1 MLDLNIPTF
10 IFSAINLIVIY
21 VILKKILFVPV
32 SNFMEA
38 RKKNI
43 VDSMNEAAAREET
56 AQQTIREYEQRLRE
70 TDETAREIYA
80 KAMEKAGIEHKKII
94 DDARREAERI
104 KKDGYREIEKER
116 EALSRDIKAQVT
128 KLSIRIASKLIKAN
142 MDTDKNK
149 ALVEGFLSEEDVA

>member
-10 IFSAINLIVIY
+10 IFSAINLLVIY

-32 SNFMEA
+32 TNFMEA
-38 RKKNI
+38 RKKSI
-43 VDSMNEAAAREET
+43 TDSMNEAASREET
-56 AQQTIREYEQRLRE
+56 AEQKIREYEQRLRE
-70 TDETAREIYA
+70 ADKTARDLYA
-80 KAMEKAGIEHKKII
+80 KAMEKAGTEHKKII

-142 MDTDKNK
+142 MDTEKNK

>member
-1 MLDLNIPTF
+1 MLDINIPTF
-10 IFSAINLIVIY
+10 IFSAINLLVIY
-21 VILKKILFVPV
+21 VILKKILFIPV
-32 SNFMEA
+32 TNFMEA

-43 VDSMNEAAAREET
+43 VDSIKEAAAREEK
-56 AQQTIREYEQRLRE
+56 AQQTIKEYEQRLRE
-70 TDETAREIYA
+70 VDDTARELYA
-80 KAMEKAGIEHKKII
+80 KAMEKAGNEHKKII

-142 MDTDKNK
+142 MDTGKNK
-149 ALVEGFLSEEDVA
+149 VLVEGFLADEDVA